1 MPPNH
6 HEYRVHIVESH
17 LDTFGHVNNAT
28 YLQLFE
34 EARWDLITGRG
45 YGLQTIRETRLGPVI
60 LEAHVKFRRE
70 VTNRETITIVTAL
83 ESYQGKIGSL
93 RQRVRKEDG
102 ALACDALF
110 TCALW
115 DIDARKMVEA
125 TPAWAHA
132 VFLDEFTNGS
142 QGV

>member
-1 MPPNH
+1 MQPNH
-6 HEYRVHIVESH
+6 HEYRVLIVESH

-34 EARWDLITGRG
+34 EARWDLITARG
-45 YGLQTIRETRLGPVI
+45 YGLDTIQSTRLGPVI

-70 VTNRETITIVTAL
+70 VKNRETITIVTQL
-83 ESYQGKIGSL
+83 ESYQGKIGTL
-93 RQRVRKEDG
+93 RQRVKKEDG
-102 ALACDALF
+102 TLACDAVF

-115 DIDARKMVEA
+115 DIDARKMVDA

-132 VFLDEFTNGS
+132 VFLDEFARSNS
-142 QGV
+142 E